1 MKKKILASLLSVMMV
16 ITLFPT
22 LSFADVGNIE
32 TVGVETVNSDSIKS
46 GENVEDETI
55 TDVAANDAVVMVHG
69 DTTHGYESVQAAV
82 NATEEYVYATN
93 RDIYTITLQEDTIED
108 IIIPPDRYIK
118 IDLNGHKI
126 TNVSGH
132 TITNNSTKITI
143 VDSSESESG
152 VVDNVKHGKGAIYNN
167 INASITL
174 SGGTYTRSAEASK
187 DEKNDGGNS
196 WYVIKNFG
204 SMTINSGVT
213 VKFSDENTGLYSSL
227 IGNGWQNAS
236 SAESGSSEPKPSDGN
251 KKATLTIKGGTF
263 TGGQITVKNDDY
275 GTLKISGGEI
285 NQVNENRYAVYNA
298 NSATISGGT
307 ISSMSAA
314 IGNAYYA
321 GDANEGGGKAQP
333 APDGDRPADPAD
345 APRPAPPS
353 EVDPG
358 HGRRRKPQSDRLHL

>member
-55 TDVAANDAVVMVHG
+55 TDVAANDAVVMVQG
-69 DTTHGYESVQAAV
+69 DTTQGHGSLQTAINE
-82 NATEEYVYATN
+82 TKEYDKTINNKV
-93 RDIYTITLQEDTIED
+93 YTITLQEDTIED

-132 TITNNSTKITI
+132 TITNNSTRITI

-174 SGGTYTRSAEASK
+174 SG
-187 DEKNDGGNS
+187 
-196 WYVIKNFG
+196 
-204 SMTINSGVT
+204 
-213 VKFSDENTGLYSSL
+213 
-227 IGNGWQNAS
+227 
-236 SAESGSSEPKPSDGN
+236 
-251 KKATLTIKGGTF
+251 
-263 TGGQITVKNDDY
+263 
-275 GTLKISGGEI
+275 
-285 NQVNENRYAVYNA
+285 
-298 NSATISGGT
+298 
-307 ISSMSAA
+307 
-314 IGNAYYA
+314 
-321 GDANEGGGKAQP
+321 
-333 APDGDRPADPAD
+333 
-345 APRPAPPS
+345 
-353 EVDPG
+353 
-358 HGRRRKPQSDRLHL
+358 